1 MENILAK
8 KEKVT
13 FCKDEFA
20 KKYSALVNDLN
31 GVDEDRSKYK
41 QLYPFDY
48 TKHVEINKAILHH
61 DIDEMIEH
69 LKYMKEKIKHDE
81 TFLTAR

>member
-13 FCKDEFA
+13 FCKEELE
-20 KKYSALVNDLN
+20 KKFQNLMNDLN
-31 GVDEDRSKYK
+31 GVAEDRSKYK
-41 QLYPFDY
+41 QLYPFEY

-61 DIDEMIEH
+61 DIEEMIKH
-69 LKYMKEKIKHDE
+69 LNYMKEKIRHDE
-81 TFLTAR
+81 TFLDIR